1 MAKKEYIERPAG
13 KNENDII
20 ENPMILETSG
30 KGKEKAGNNSEAL
43 KGPSANFRIEFGPE
57 EQKKVADAGNCI
69 GIKDDKGNVTYS
81 IEKKETTRGE

>member
-30 KGKEKAGNNSEAL
+30 KGKEKA
-43 KGPSANFRIEFGPE
+43 
-57 EQKKVADAGNCI
+57 AGLPDYQLCCLYR
-69 GIKDDKGNVTYS
+69 VLLQ
-81 IEKKETTRGE
+81 